1 MYIFSP
7 LSICQVMVRSSSSAK
22 DNRPIEINPR
32 PTDSSVQI
40 TVQSS
45 WWLVEDY
52 AAFSM
57 LYRQLDPNALLGI
70 VDSTYTY
77 NLTLQ
82 NFLKEE

>member
-1 MYIFSP
+1 
-7 LSICQVMVRSSSSAK
+7 MVRPSSSSK
-22 DNRPIEINPR
+22 DNHPIEIVAR
-32 PTDSSVQI
+32 PADSSVQI

-57 LYRQLDPNALLGI
+57 LYRQLDPNAVLGI
-70 VDSTYTY
+70 VDTTYTI